1 MESKAWLQGSRLWSY
16 ETHLCFS
23 MHNMSLASVS
33 ERMDLNLKFITL
45 FTTAVPSWFC
55 WFICNLPPVLEN
67 TALAPC
73 FRHSCDLLVSLPSL
87 GLWCATCVHIY
98 ISTVYVSVN
107 LSFMIFSFCY
117 PLPHT
122 NLFCVAYIRCKR
134 LYN

>member
-1 MESKAWLQGSRLWSY
+1 MAARVKALKLWNTSLFQHAQY
-16 ETHLCFS
+16 VPGFS
-23 MHNMSLASVS
+23 LWKNGFEFKIHYIIYNCSPVMI
-33 ERMDLNLKFITL
+33 D
-45 FTTAVPSWFC
+45 C

-87 GLWCATCVHIY
+87 GLWWATCVHIY

-107 LSFMIFSFCY
+107 LSFIFFSFCY